1 MKPRFRGW
9 AEGNIMG
16 ELNGALL
23 YVVAQPQSYSE
34 AIDYDLNDWSFAVRS
49 ATSEGRVVKQI
60 FDAVLAQ
67 TVKRTYRWMA
77 SGTAEDHR
85 VENTTAAANPPAEPR
100 FQSIE
105 HSAPIRTLPFRSARR
120 DRLST
125 NLRSKSNRRAI
136 FSRSRSPKPQQ
147 LGAPPRQHDS
157 NAYWT
162 HGRTPGLTH
171 GRYGQT
177 AAHRLEDSP
186 FPRRGR
192 SPSISRPPPLGRNSH
207 RNVAATR
214 YERRAVPGSG
224 GRINSALENNTLARN
239 NHRHPA
245 GIGHEA
251 TGRQLDTP
259 PRPMHHHTT
268 LSAVELQEVKNQS
281 SFSCVDE
288 GKVCAYICCPLNVCS
303 LEVECPA
310 YHMFPG
316 LDQEPDEKVGSP
328 MHLLALLNLNRGF
341 VHAKELR
348 QIQAI
353 HDDSASAQ
361 HIYMLLQKEVE
372 RAIQRERKFDD
383 LVAKKLLRD
392 SEQVARMG
400 NRALS
405 FGAEMIVK
413 LVHQMKKQPYLEL
426 WEHDHRTRKFG
437 PPSRT

>member
-1 MKPRFRGW
+1 
-9 AEGNIMG
+9 
-16 ELNGALL
+16 
-23 YVVAQPQSYSE
+23 
-34 AIDYDLNDWSFAVRS
+34 
-49 ATSEGRVVKQI
+49 
-60 FDAVLAQ
+60 
-67 TVKRTYRWMA
+67 MA

-105 HSAPIRTLPFRSARR
+105 HSAPHSHPPLPIRQSMTPDHRSGHGSSISGTGLGR
-120 DRLST
+120 DRQST

-147 LGAPPRQHDS
+147 LGAPARQHDS

-207 RNVAATR
+207 RNVAAAR
-214 YERRAVPGSG
+214 YERRTVSGSG

-281 SFSCVDE
+281 SLCVHCWIKSRPCDHKWPCSSCVDE

-372 RAIQRERKFDD
+372 RAVQRERKFDD

-405 FGAEMIVK
+405 FKAEMIVK
-413 LVHQMKKQPYLEL
+413 LVHQMK
-426 WEHDHRTRKFG
+426 
-437 PPSRT
+437 

>member
-1 MKPRFRGW
+1 MT
-9 AEGNIMG
+9 
-16 ELNGALL
+16 L
-23 YVVAQPQSYSE
+23 
-34 AIDYDLNDWSFAVRS
+34 DHRS
-49 ATSEGRVVKQI
+49 GHGSSI
-60 FDAVLAQ
+60 
-67 TVKRTYRWMA
+67 
-77 SGTAEDHR
+77 SGTG
-85 VENTTAAANPPAEPR
+85 
-100 FQSIE
+100 
-105 HSAPIRTLPFRSARR
+105 LGR

-281 SFSCVDE
+281 SLCVHCWIKSRPYDHKWPCSSCVDE

-405 FGAEMIVK
+405 FEAEMIVK
-413 LVHQMKKQPYLEL
+413 LVHQMK
-426 WEHDHRTRKFG
+426 
-437 PPSRT
+437 